1 MTRPVAITPGDPG
14 GIGPDIC
21 LQAALDGTLQGVV
34 LADPELLAR
43 RAKHLGLPVSI
54 CDVDQYDANRTQGRV
69 YCDPI
74 AAADPANPPGISDP
88 INAGYCLQSL
98 DAALQGIADDR
109 YSALVTGPIHKATI
123 RNAGFGQFT
132 GHTEYLRDHFGL
144 SEVVMMLASSHCRV
158 ALVTTHLPLA
168 AVPKAITHEKLTTVL
183 DIVRRSLSTQFGIPH
198 PRIQV
203 LGLNPHAG
211 EEGHLGVEEQQVIA
225 PALEAYRA
233 QHPDLA
239 LAGPIPADTAFTPA
253 MRAQT
258 DAYIAMYHDQGLP
271 VVKYGGFGDAVNI
284 TLGLPI
290 IRTSVDHGTA
300 LSIAGQGMASPEGL
314 VAAIREAIRLAAI
327 QTDPRPPS

>member
-1 MTRPVAITPGDPG
+1 MTPPVAITPGDPG

-21 LQAALDGTLQGVV
+21 LQAALDGTLHGVV
-34 LADPELLAR
+34 LADPELLSH

-54 CDVDQYDANRTQGRV
+54 CDADHYDPHRTQGRL
-69 YCDPI
+69 YCAPI
-74 AAADPANPPGISDP
+74 AAADPANVPGISDP

-98 DAALQGIADDR
+98 DAALQGIANNT
-109 YSALVTGPIHKATI
+109 YSALVTGPLNKATI
-123 RNAGFGQFT
+123 RNAGFSHFT

-144 SEVVMMLASSHCRV
+144 SEVVMMLASSSCRV

-168 AVPKAITHEKLTTVL
+168 DVPKAITQEKLTTVI
-183 DIVRRSLSTQFGIPH
+183 DIVRDSLMRQFGIQY

-211 EEGHLGVEEQQVIA
+211 EEGHLGMEEQQTIT
-225 PALEAYRA
+225 PALKAYRA
-233 QHPDLA
+233 RHAELA
-239 LAGPIPADTAFTPA
+239 LNGPVPADTAFTPA

-300 LSIAGQGMASPEGL
+300 LSIAGQGIASPEGL
-314 VAAIREAIRLAAI
+314 VSAIREATRLAAI
-327 QTDPRPPS
+327 QTDPRPTD